1 MYKLLKKEL
10 TLSLNPQT
18 IIFSLLVL
26 LIMIPSWPAAI
37 GFIYPI
43 SGLIVIF
50 PLAIANHDVE
60 YTALLPIKKGD
71 IVKSKVL
78 FIVFV
83 EIVTILISI
92 PAALI
97 RNLVIT
103 PLTIDAAAASQAA
116 EAAEEAVSSISYYE
130 SVSPSFITYGT
141 VLLGYAIFNIV
152 LIPQYYKNPY
162 KKIVG
167 PQLISMFAML
177 IVLGAGSGV
186 QAILYNIGGVAYLI
200 GTIVTISLG
209 VILYVLFTII
219 AEKRGEMRI
228 NQIDL

>member
-1 MYKLLKKEL
+1 MFKLLKKEL

-18 IIFSLLVL
+18 IIFSLMVI
-26 LIMIPSWPAAI
+26 LIMIPSWPAAV

-83 EIVTILISI
+83 EIVIILISI

-103 PLTIDAAAASQAA
+103 PSMIETARQAA
-116 EAAEEAVSSISYYE
+116 EAAAEESSEVSYYE
-130 SVSPSFITYGT
+130 SVTPTFITYGT
-141 VLLGYAIFNIV
+141 VLLGYAIFNIM

-162 KKIVG
+162 KKIIG
-167 PQLISMFAML
+167 PQLLSMLMML
-177 IVLGAGSGV
+177 FVLGAGTGV
-186 QAILYNIGGVAYLI
+186 QAILYNIGGNAYLI
-200 GTIVTISLG
+200 GTIITLSLG
-209 VILYVLFTII
+209 VILFVLLTIV
-219 AEKRGEMRI
+219 AEKRGEKQI
-228 NQIDL
+228 NKIDL